1 MRHFLIPW
9 IFTLLTET
17 VFGQQV
23 QQQQQQSLTD
33 LHKLLLQ
40 GAPYRPLFER
50 ISPLEGLHVLH
61 QAVAV
66 TPIPENQA
74 VNRLDILGMATPA
87 SPYFNPNHRFLTV
100 TVPNPLF
107 NPNLLQPN
115 NFSPETSKKTDE
127 IVKSL
132 PHTISAAILNATEQN
147 KTRAVEIPNKGGF
160 GTNEELSLESKEDGD
175 SNNHL
180 VINKIADNVE
190 VPKVTKIPRAE
201 SELTISTVEEE
212 DATVTTTLSTESPQT
227 TTYQSTTIET
237 STTIVAAKTE
247 NPIKSHSLNLS
258 HHLNTTNLESFLNT
272 ANISTNEAQVFIKLV
287 EKVLEEEVEKRLQK
301 HEEKVRKHEKESSSV
316 EDESSPPKQSG
327 IKLQPT
333 DVQTS
338 LDIPDDMKFVND
350 EYIESSADSQ
360 KDRHEVKTVD
370 TRLVYQSIATD
381 DTNYDDDE
389 SSTAAATTKIP
400 KIFVSKNTPTLSI
413 RTANVIKLP
422 RRIHS
427 TTSLSLEQARTA
439 SLGLKKNQQI
449 QHSDD
454 YRAREQAEFDKIIK
468 GSQLSSFNNL
478 QTTVSPIT
486 RKQEIVK
493 SENLENYTPMPMT
506 RISSHQTQFE
516 RLAKDY
522 QYRLTGTNGLNDL
535 IKALQNAK
543 IGFYERPTYRRY
555 HERTTNN

>member
-1 MRHFLIPW
+1 MMRHFLIPW
-9 IFTLLTET
+9 IFTLLTKS
-17 VFGQQV
+17 VFGQQT
-23 QQQQQQSLTD
+23 QQQQSLTD

-50 ISPLEGLHVLH
+50 ISPLDGLHVLH

-87 SPYFNPNHRFLTV
+87 SPYFNSNHRFLTV

-107 NPNLLQPN
+107 NPNLLPSN
-115 NFSPETSKKTDE
+115 NFSPETNQKTSE
-127 IVKSL
+127 IVKSF
-132 PHTISAAILNATEQN
+132 PQTISAAILNEQN

-160 GTNEELSLESKEDGD
+160 GTNDELSLESKEDAD
-175 SNNHL
+175 NNNHL

-190 VPKVTKIPRAE
+190 VPKGIKIPRAE
-201 SELTISTVEEE
+201 SEVTVRTIEEHFSIP
-212 DATVTTTLSTESPQT
+212 ATFPTEPQKTT
-227 TTYQSTTIET
+227 QSATIET
-237 STTIVAAKTE
+237 STTVVTE
-247 NPIKSHSLNLS
+247 TEKPIKPHSLDLR

-301 HEEKVRKHEKESSSV
+301 HEEKVRKHEKDSSSSV
-316 EDESSPPKQSG
+316 EDESSLKQSG

-338 LDIPDDMKFVND
+338 LDIPDDTKFVND
-350 EYIESSADSQ
+350 EYIESSAADSQ

-370 TRLVYQSIATD
+370 TRLVYQSSKAIE

-389 SSTAAATTKIP
+389 SATIAATTKIP
-400 KIFVSKNTPTLSI
+400 KIFVSKNAPTLSI
-413 RTANVIKLP
+413 RPASVIKLP

-427 TTSLSLEQARTA
+427 TTSLSLEQARIA

-449 QHSDD
+449 QHTDD

-478 QTTVSPIT
+478 QTTITPIT

-555 HERTTNN
+555 HERTTNT